1 MDSISNKEFVIPEM
15 RSIRNIHM
23 IGIAGSGMSGIAEV
37 LFNLGYTVTGSDIAK
52 GAVTERLEKI
62 GIKVFSTH
70 HSDNIGK
77 ADVVVCSSAIGD
89 ENLELLKAHDLRIP
103 VIPRAEMLA
112 ELMRY
117 RHGIAVAGTHGKTTT
132 TSLIASILNAAELDP
147 TFVVGGRLNA
157 AGSNARLGAGR
168 FLVAEADESD
178 ASFLHLQPMVSV
190 VTNLESEHLST
201 YDGDF
206 QTLCK
211 TFLEFLHNLPFY
223 GLAILNSDDK
233 VLTDMLPKLSRRT
246 LSFGFGSTA
255 DYRIEKFERNGLFSK
270 FKISRPNNQTPLLIN
285 LGMPGKH
292 NVLNAAAAIA
302 VASEEGI
309 EDRFIKAGL
318 EKFLGVERR
327 FSRHGELSLRSG
339 SAFLVDDYGHHPTE
353 VLATLDSV
361 RQVWP
366 EHRLV
371 MIYQPHRFTRTRDL
385 YEEFVQV
392 LSNCDVLI
400 LLEVYSAGE
409 NPIVGADS
417 KSLAR
422 SIRMRGNIEPI
433 FIDDI
438 TQLPLI
444 LRDILV
450 DGDVVVTQGAGSVS
464 AIAQKLS
471 KLKSLDNY
479 ENN

>member
-1 MDSISNKEFVIPEM
+1 MDSIGNKEFVIPEM

-37 LFNLGYTVTGSDIAK
+37 LFNLGYAVTGSDITT
-52 GAVTERLEKI
+52 GPITERLEKI
-62 GIKVFSTH
+62 GIKVFPKH
-70 HSDNIGK
+70 HSDNVGK
-77 ADVVVCSSAIGD
+77 ADVVVCSSAIGN
-89 ENLELLKAHDLRIP
+89 ENIELLKAHDLRIP

-201 YDGDF
+201 YDGNF

-233 VLTDMLPKLSRRT
+233 VLTDMLPKLNRRT
-246 LSFGFGSTA
+246 LSFGFGSAA
-255 DYRIEKFERNGLFSK
+255 DYRIEKFERNGLFSQ
-270 FKISRPNNQTPLLIN
+270 FKISRPNNQIPLSIN

-309 EDRFIKAGL
+309 DDRFIKAGL
-318 EKFLGVERR
+318 ENFQGVDRR
-327 FSRHGELSLRSG
+327 FSRHGELSLHSG
-339 SAFLVDDYGHHPTE
+339 IAHLVDDYGHHPTE

-366 EHRLV
+366 ENRLV

-417 KSLAR
+417 RSLAR

-433 FIDDI
+433 FVDDV

-471 KLKSLDNY
+471 RLKALDNY
-479 ENN
+479 EHI